1 LPLFSLP
8 SSMSLSSSLSLSLSM
23 REELHAGYDQKS
35 GRLLV
40 GELRGDL
47 EQLSEDLSM
56 NERVVVRQDRPL

>member
-1 LPLFSLP
+1 
-8 SSMSLSSSLSLSLSM
+8 M